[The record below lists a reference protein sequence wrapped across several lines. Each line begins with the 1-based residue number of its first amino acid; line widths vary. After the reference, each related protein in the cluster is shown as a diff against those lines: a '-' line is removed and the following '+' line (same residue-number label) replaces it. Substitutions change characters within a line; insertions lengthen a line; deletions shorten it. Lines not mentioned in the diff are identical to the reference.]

1 MARSTKII
9 LSLPP
14 RFSPE
19 LLSQD
24 WLHTA
29 LGAYHVHSYTFCD
42 LQVRRLGDVAVVSSI
57 YSQQADGGGIDRNSE
72 FFITDAWS
80 ARASRGRWR
89 PAIPARW
96 KLRRRRAAG
105 TLALILLN

>member
-57 YSQQADGGGIDRNSE
+57 YSQQADGGGIDRNTE

-80 ARASRGRWR
+80 RQGEPWKVAARYSSKVEASSAARGRDSG
-89 PAIPARW
+89 PYIA
-96 KLRRRRAAG
+96 
-105 TLALILLN
+105 